1 MRITL
6 FALTVLLHLLPVT
19 AAAQAPPAPAPA
31 LQIPRMEAPPDISDF
46 LDMAPSPATLA
57 TMARV
62 DNFVQRWPADGQPER
77 FRTTAFLGY
86 TDDALH
92 VVYLGFDP
100 DPDALRAHLIRREE
114 VFSVNDDAV
123 ELRLDTFG
131 DRRHSYYFVANP
143 LGVQLDAA
151 WPEFEGQYDDSF
163 DVVWRSHGQRT
174 DQGFVVW
181 MSIPFKSVRFS
192 AADVQTWGI
201 YLGRWIPR
209 TGEWNFWPHISNRQ
223 QSMLSQMARLEG
235 LQGISS
241 GRGAQVIPYA
251 SSRAFKA
258 IDARAAGGPS
268 FVTDTFDGGA
278 GVDAKFVM
286 GDAVID
292 LTANPDFSQVESDAP
307 QITTNQRFEVFFP
320 EKRPFFL
327 ENAGF
332 LRTPIPLLFTRRLAD
347 PSVGA
352 RVTGKFSG
360 WTLGGL
366 VTDDQAPGQ
375 SIASTSA
382 FHGRRAWA
390 AVGRVSRRLSA
401 QSSVGALLTHRT
413 FGDRVNTVG
422 AIDSRVR
429 FLRVWSVEGQWAS
442 SRWSAGGNRPTDT
455 GSSYLLSVNRTGRTV
470 SSATRVEGS
479 SADFVSDLGF
489 VPRTGYRLA
498 VQSLTYT
505 ARPASTVN
513 DWGPT
518 IVAERVWAHDGTPI
532 DWRVRP
538 SLAFNFKKATT
549 LNLFAERSHLTLRP
563 GDAANVVAPLA
574 LDPDTWGVTAST
586 SPRPAWSLS
595 TALAYG
601 KAVHFTPA
609 GTHLPETG
617 THRSTRVTLNLRPLT
632 PLRIDNTWLRTSLT
646 LTGGRAF
653 ATNIVR
659 TRIAWQ
665 FTREWSL
672 RVIGQYDSTQ
682 VNTELTTVR
691 PRRNFNADVLLTRL
705 INPWTAIY
713 LGYNGNAQNI
723 ELAQLE
729 AGRRE
734 IRRTAGL
741 AQDSWQVFIKW
752 SHLFRW

>member
-1 MRITL
+1 MRIT
-6 FALTVLLHLLPVT
+6 FVALTTVLLLLPMT
-19 AAAQAPPAPAPA
+19 AAAQAPATAPPA
-31 LQIPRMEAPPDISDF
+31 LQIARMSAPPDFDDF
-46 LDMAPSPATLA
+46 LDMSPSPATVA
-57 TMARV
+57 SMTRV
-62 DNFVQRWPADGQPER
+62 DNFIQRWPSDGQPER
-77 FRTTAFLGY
+77 FRTAAFLGY
-86 TDDALH
+86 TADALH
-92 VVYLGFDP
+92 VVFLAFDP
-100 DPDALRAHLIRREE
+100 DPKALRAHLIRREE
-114 VFSVNDDAV
+114 VFTVNDDAV

-174 DQGFVVW
+174 EQGFVVW
-181 MSIPFKSVRFS
+181 MSIPFKSVRFT
-192 AADVQTWGI
+192 AEDVQTWGI

-223 QSMLSQMARLEG
+223 QSMLSQMARLDGVRGIEG
-235 LQGISS
+235 

-258 IDARAAGGPS
+258 LDARAAGGPA
-268 FVTDTFDGGA
+268 FVRDPFNGGA
-278 GVDAKFVM
+278 GVDAKLVA

-292 LTANPDFSQVESDAP
+292 VTANPDFSQVESDAP

-332 LRTPIPLLFTRRLAD
+332 LRTPISLLFTRRLAD

-352 RVTGKFSG
+352 RLTGKFGG
-360 WTLGGL
+360 WTIGGL
-366 VTDDQAPGQ
+366 ATDDQAPGLTVEP
-375 SIASTSA
+375 ASA
-382 FHGRRAWA
+382 LHGRRAWA
-390 AVGRVSRRLSA
+390 AVGRVSRRLST

-413 FGDRVNTVG
+413 FGERVNTVA

-429 FLRVWSVEGQWAS
+429 FRRVWSVEGQLAS
-442 SRWSAGGNRPTDT
+442 SRWSAGPNAASDV
-455 GSSYLLSVNRTGRTV
+455 GSSYLLTVNRNGRTV
-470 SSATRVEGS
+470 TSATRVEGS

-489 VPRTGYRLA
+489 VPRTDYRLA
-498 VQSLTYT
+498 AQSLTYT

-518 IVAERVWAHDGTPI
+518 IATERVWAHDGTPL

-538 SLAFNFKKATT
+538 SLAFNFKRATT
-549 LNLFAERSHLTLRP
+549 LNMFAERSRLTLRP
-563 GDAANVVAPLA
+563 GDASNVAAPLT
-574 LDPDTWGVTAST
+574 LDPDTWGISAST

-595 TALAYG
+595 TSFTFG
-601 KAVHFTPA
+601 RAVHFSPA
-609 GTHLPETG
+609 GTRVPDTG
-617 THRSTRVTLNLRPLT
+617 AHRSTRVTLNLRPLT
-632 PLRIDNTWLRTSLT
+632 PLRVDNTWLRTSLV
-646 LTGGRAF
+646 LDDGRAF
-653 ATNIVR
+653 ATSIVR

-682 VNTELTTVR
+682 SDARLTTVR

-723 ELAQLE
+723 ELVQVDG
-729 AGRRE
+729 GRRE
-734 IRRTAGL
+734 IHRTAGL
-741 AQDSWQVFIKW
+741 ARDSWQVFIKW
-752 SHLFRW
+752 SRLFRW